1 MSRTT
6 NALPDSIYQYLCS
19 VSLREPALLAELREV
34 TRTLP
39 RATMQLSPEEGQFLS
54 LLIKLTGAR
63 KCLEVGV
70 FTGYSST
77 CIALALPPE
86 GRLLACDVNV
96 EWTTIARQY
105 WEKAG
110 IANKIDFRLGPG
122 IDILDALLADGQAG
136 TFDFAFI
143 DADKSN
149 YLNYYERALKLVRSG
164 GLIGID
170 NTLWYGK
177 PADPAVND
185 PDTEAIR
192 EVNRRVHADTRVT
205 MSLVPIGDGLT
216 LALKL

>member
-192 EVNRRVHADTRVT
+192 EVNRRVHTDTRVM

>member
-6 NALPDSIYQYLCS
+6 NTLPDSIYRYLCS
-19 VSLREPALLAELREV
+19 VSLREPEVLAELREV
-34 TRTLP
+34 TRTFP
-39 RATMQLSPEEGQFLS
+39 RASMQLSPEEGQFIG
-54 LLIKLTGAR
+54 LLVKMIGAR

-77 CIALALPPE
+77 CIAAAMPPE
-86 GRLLACDVNV
+86 GRLIACDVSV
-96 EWTTIARQY
+96 EWTSIARQY

-110 IANKIDFRLGPG
+110 VANKIELRLGPG
-122 IDILDALLADGQAG
+122 VDILDALLANGHAG

-143 DADKSN
+143 DADKGN
-149 YLNYYERALKLVRSG
+149 YLNYYERALKLVRGG

-177 PADPAVND
+177 PADPTVND
-185 PDTEAIR
+185 PDTEVIR
-192 EVNRRVHADTRVT
+192 EVNRRVHADSRVT

-216 LALKL
+216 LALKS

>member
-19 VSLREPALLAELREV
+19 VSLREPAFLAELREV

-39 RATMQLSPEEGQFLS
+39 RATMQLSPEEGQFLN

-77 CIALALPPE
+77 CIALALPSE
-86 GRLLACDVNV
+86 GRLVACDVNV
-96 EWTTIARQY
+96 EWTTIAREY
-105 WEKAG
+105 WERAG
-110 IANKIDFRLGPG
+110 VAHKIDLRLGPG
-122 IDILDALLADGQAG
+122 IDFLDALLADGQAG

-177 PADPAVND
+177 PADPDVND

-192 EVNRRVHADTRVT
+192 EVNRQVHADARVT

>member
-19 VSLREPALLAELREV
+19 VSLREPAVLAELREI

-39 RATMQLSPEEGQFLS
+39 RASMQLSPDEGQFLS

-96 EWTTIARQY
+96 ESVKIARQY

-110 IANKIDFRLGPG
+110 VANKIDLRLGPG

-149 YLNYYERALKLVRSG
+149 YLNYYERALTLVRSG

-185 PDTEAIR
+185 PDTVAIR

>member
-19 VSLREPALLAELREV
+19 VSLREPAVLAELREV

-39 RATMQLSPEEGQFLS
+39 RASMQLSPDEGQFLS

-86 GRLLACDVNV
+86 GRLLACDVNA
-96 EWTTIARQY
+96 ESARIARQY

-110 IANKIDFRLGPG
+110 VANKIDLRLGPG

-149 YLNYYERALKLVRSG
+149 YLNYYERALVLVRSG

>member
-19 VSLREPALLAELREV
+19 VSLREPELLAELREV

-39 RATMQLSPEEGQFLS
+39 RASMQLSPEEGQFIS
-54 LLIKLTGAR
+54 LLVKMTGAR

-86 GRLLACDVNV
+86 GRLIACDVSV
-96 EWTTIARQY
+96 EWTTIARRY

-110 IANKIDFRLGPG
+110 VANKIDLRLGPG

-143 DADKSN
+143 DADKGN
-149 YLNYYERALKLVRSG
+149 YGNYYERALKLVRSG

-192 EVNRRVHADTRVT
+192 EVNRRVHADARVT

>member
-6 NALPDSIYQYLCS
+6 NTLPDSIYQYLCS
-19 VSLREPALLAELREV
+19 VSLREPEVLAELREL

-39 RATMQLSPEEGQFLS
+39 RASMQLSPDEGQFIG
-54 LLIKLTGAR
+54 LLVKMIGAR

-77 CIALALPPE
+77 CIALAMPPE
-86 GRLLACDVNV
+86 GRLIACDVSV
-96 EWTTIARQY
+96 EWTSIARQF
-105 WEKAG
+105 WVKAG
-110 IANKIDFRLGPG
+110 VAGKIDLRLGPG
-122 IDILDALLADGQAG
+122 VDILDALLADGQAG

-143 DADKSN
+143 DADKGN
-149 YLNYYERALKLVRSG
+149 YWNYYERALKLVRSG

-177 PADPAVND
+177 PADPGNHE

-192 EVNRRVHADTRVT
+192 EINRGVHADARVT

-216 LALKL
+216 LALKS